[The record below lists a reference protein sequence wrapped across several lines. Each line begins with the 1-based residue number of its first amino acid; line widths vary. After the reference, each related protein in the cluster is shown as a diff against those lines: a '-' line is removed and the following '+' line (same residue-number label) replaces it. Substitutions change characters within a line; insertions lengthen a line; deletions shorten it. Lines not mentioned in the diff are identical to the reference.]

1 MEKLLEE
8 LYYNPLT
15 GFQGI
20 NKLYKKAKELNKK
33 ITLKFVKEWL
43 EEQETQQITKEEKK
57 TKRIYDTI
65 ISPSVRNNF
74 QSDIMYLPN
83 PSKNKFKYLLT
94 TIDVYSRK
102 AFVQPLKKKDAVDTL
117 KGFQLILKKSGTP
130 KNLNLDEGGEFD
142 NKIFKDFAEK
152 NNITLWFSNPQQEN
166 KNAIIERFHRTL
178 RNMLLKYEIALKKP
192 YINDIQ
198 TIVENYNNTEHKT
211 IKTTPNLIWKGKE
224 DNTQEVKNVV
234 YDFKEGDRVRYAV
247 KRSAFDKASS
257 TEKYS
262 RDVYTISRI
271 YGKGYYLENK
281 KGVELKK
288 KYRGFEL
295 KHAVGGDVK
304 QIEDKEE
311 EKLKRNLKKEMKQLE
326 I

>member
-43 EEQETQQITKEEKK
+43 EQQETQQITKEEKK

-130 KNLNLDEGGEFD
+130 KNLNLDEGAEFD

-166 KNAIIERFHRTL
+166 KNAIRI
-178 RNMLLKYEIALKKP
+178 IKKIFFIP
-192 YINDIQ
+192 F
-198 TIVENYNNTEHKT
+198 
-211 IKTTPNLIWKGKE
+211 LI
-224 DNTQEVKNVV
+224 
-234 YDFKEGDRVRYAV
+234 F
-247 KRSAFDKASS
+247 
-257 TEKYS
+257 
-262 RDVYTISRI
+262 
-271 YGKGYYLENK
+271 
-281 KGVELKK
+281 
-288 KYRGFEL
+288 
-295 KHAVGGDVK
+295 
-304 QIEDKEE
+304 
-311 EKLKRNLKKEMKQLE
+311 
-326 I
+326 